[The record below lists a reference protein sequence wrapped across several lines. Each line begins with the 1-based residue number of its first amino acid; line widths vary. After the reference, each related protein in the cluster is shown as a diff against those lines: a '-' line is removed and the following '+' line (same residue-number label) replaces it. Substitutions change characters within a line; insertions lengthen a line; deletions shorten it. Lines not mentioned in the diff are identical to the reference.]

1 MKFITLKELQYRKSK
16 LEKEKTEL
24 EEKARKDNLDNC
36 SYIYVQIST
45 IEKRLLEID
54 FLIDFVNM
62 KDENLRLLDE

>member
-1 MKFITLKELQYRKSK
+1 MKFITLKELEYRKSK

-24 EEKARKDNLDNC
+24 EEKARRDVLDKC
-36 SYIYVQIST
+36 SYVYTQIST

-62 KDENLRLLDE
+62 KDENFEVIK

>member
-36 SYIYVQIST
+36 SYVYVQIST
-45 IEKRLLEID
+45 IEKRLLEIN
-54 FLIDFVNM
+54 FLIDFINM
-62 KDENLRLLDE
+62 KDENFEVIK